1 MRHKAPCALSS
12 LSQSRL
18 EISEFNPVRVLKDLL
33 PVEKVK
39 VEARHNRTTNL
50 HDGRLRPVLLRLPSG
65 SPDGLGAHAAME
77 PFDAT
82 PLICRLKSI
91 FPLSDQEKSALQSMR
106 GTISTLDADQ
116 EVIQEGDRPS
126 ACCLI
131 LDGFTFSSKLTK
143 SGKRQ
148 IVSLHVPGDIPDL
161 QSLHLEVM
169 GHRLA
174 TLAPSR
180 LCFLQHETVHDLIRR
195 CPRIGD
201 ALWRETLIDGAIF
214 REWMLSLGQRDA
226 YGRLAHLLCELYVRL
241 HAVGR

>member
-1 MRHKAPCALSS
+1 
-12 LSQSRL
+12 
-18 EISEFNPVRVLKDLL
+18 
-33 PVEKVK
+33 
-39 VEARHNRTTNL
+39 
-50 HDGRLRPVLLRLPSG
+50 
-65 SPDGLGAHAAME
+65 
-77 PFDAT
+77 
-82 PLICRLKSI
+82 
-91 FPLSDQEKSALQSMR
+91 MR

-148 IVSLHVPGDIPDL
+148 IVSLHVPGVIPDL

-169 GHRLA
+169 DHRLA

-241 HAVGR
+241 HAVGRTSEHSYALPLTQAKLGNVLGLTEVHVNRTLQKLRQAKLITFRQGRVRVLDWARLQEAAEFDPTYLQLRMTLA